1 MPSFSSLKFKS
12 SSKFLK
18 VSSTSFCISLL
29 TSFERQERPYRMT
42 QLGASP
48 VWVCNQSQNL
58 FKGWLCG
65 LSAAYRLS
73 KGRLLQLL
81 LLQLLSEEAITSSSN
96 VDAVDAFGTA
106 QEKQLGLIK
115 KGNATIFAITSV
127 P

>member
-1 MPSFSSLKFKS
+1 
-12 SSKFLK
+12 
-18 VSSTSFCISLL
+18 
-29 TSFERQERPYRMT
+29 MT

-58 FKGWLCG
+58 FKGWDCG

-73 KGRLLQLL
+73 KGRLLLLL

-96 VDAVDAFGTA
+96 VDAFCTA

-115 KGNATIFAITSV
+115 KGNATISAITSAA
-127 P
+127 